1 MGVTTT
7 VFFLVYGAGLAF
19 CAWRVTRLESW
30 ARAPLVLAQ
39 LIQLGVAWSF
49 RGGSSTPVAV
59 GLALVAVLVI
69 AGIFHPASLDAL
81 REPGPTS
88 GPLDRR
94 AQSARLLA
102 SDSRSRE
109 SVRASSRE
117 TCIWEMPISAAIC
130 DWVIPRKKRSVR
142 MCFSRGSSASSSG
155 LIVSRFST
163 CYRASSSSPITSI
176 MLSALSSLE
185 SGASRESV
193 E

>member
-1 MGVTTT
+1 VAAASLAAVEAALLALFGVAELVSLSGDRVAMGVTTT

-81 REPGPTS
+81 REPGP
-88 GPLDRR
+88 DER
-94 AQSARLLA
+94 AR
-102 SDSRSRE
+102 
-109 SVRASSRE
+109 
-117 TCIWEMPISAAIC
+117 
-130 DWVIPRKKRSVR
+130 
-142 MCFSRGSSASSSG
+142 
-155 LIVSRFST
+155 
-163 CYRASSSSPITSI
+163 
-176 MLSALSSLE
+176 
-185 SGASRESV
+185 
-193 E
+193 